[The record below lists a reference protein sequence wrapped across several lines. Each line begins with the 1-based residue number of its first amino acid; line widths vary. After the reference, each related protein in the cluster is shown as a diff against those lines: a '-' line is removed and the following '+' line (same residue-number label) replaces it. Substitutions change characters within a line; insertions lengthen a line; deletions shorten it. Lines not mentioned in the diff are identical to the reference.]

1 MKNLQ
6 FHHILT
12 KTIEVTFEIQAVPD
26 ISGDCISP
34 QNIRCCHDRNGIV
47 ECLET
52 SLELME
58 FQMKCNSKHWFKAF
72 IMNIPAMSSINPPS
86 RSNGS

>member
-1 MKNLQ
+1 MKL
-6 FHHILT
+6 L
-12 KTIEVTFEIQAVPD
+12 FEIQAVPD

-34 QNIRCCHDRNGIV
+34 QYIQCCHDRNEIV
-47 ECLET
+47 ECLDT

-58 FQMKCNSKHWFKAF
+58 FQWNAIVSIGSK
-72 IMNIPAMSSINPPS
+72 IPAMSSINPPS